1 MATAMKDQ
9 KLFCGPRVRRLR
21 RERALTQVRMAE
33 ELGISTSYLN
43 LIERNQRP
51 VTAQLLIRLAE
62 VYDVNLRDFAG
73 GEEAEAFADLSEVFS
88 DPLLRGREIAQ
99 QELKDVAAAGPE
111 VSRAI
116 LALYQAYRE
125 SLTRG
130 ADLAE
135 RMTSRGEGGDAPELR
150 DPMEEVR
157 DFLRLRN
164 NHFPDLEAR
173 AEDLHVRAKLSRD
186 DLLHGL
192 RGHLLDALGI
202 GVTIMPV
209 DLLPQ
214 TLRLYDRHRRR
225 LVLSEM
231 LPESGRVFQ
240 VAYQIA
246 LIEHGEAIDAA
257 VKESGIEGGTARR
270 LCRAHLASY
279 FAGAVMMPYERFLQA
294 AETLRYDVEVLSR
307 RFGASYEQVCHRLTT
322 LHRPGARGVPFFMVR
337 LDAAG
342 NVTKRFSSG
351 GFRFARLGGSCP
363 RWDIHRAFQT
373 PGRILSQMVEMPDG
387 SRYVT
392 FVRTVSRA
400 GLGNSG
406 DHHPFAV
413 ALGFEAAYAQRV
425 VYADGFDPTKDSQV
439 TPIGL
444 GCRLCERADC
454 TARAFPPLTRPL
466 IVDEHR
472 RELAPFMFLTD

>member
-1 MATAMKDQ
+1 MKDQ
-9 KLFCGPRVRRLR
+9 KLFCGPRIRRLR
-21 RERALTQVRMAE
+21 RERALTQARMAE
-33 ELGISTSYLN
+33 EIGISTSYLN

-88 DPLLRGREIAQ
+88 DPLLRSREITQ

-125 SLTRG
+125 ALTRG

-135 RMTSRGEGGDAPELR
+135 RMTSRGEGSDAQALR

-164 NHFPDLEAR
+164 NHFPELEER
-173 AEDLHVRAKLSRD
+173 AEDLHVRAKLARD

-192 RGHLLDALGI
+192 REHLQGALGI
-202 GVTIMPV
+202 GMTIMPV

-231 LPESGRVFQ
+231 LPESGRTFQ
-240 VAYQIA
+240 AAYQIGLSEQA
-246 LIEHGEAIDAA
+246 DAIDAIL
-257 VKESGIEGGTARR
+257 KESGIEGATARR

-279 FAGAVMMPYERFLQA
+279 FAAAVMMPYERFLQS
-294 AETLRYDVEVLSR
+294 AEALRYDLEVLSR

-322 LHRPGARGVPFFMVR
+322 MHRPGARGVPFFMVR
-337 LDAAG
+337 LDTAG

-351 GFRFARLGGSCP
+351 GFRFARLGGSCT
-363 RWDIHRAFQT
+363 RWDIHRAFLT
-373 PGRILSQMVEMPDG
+373 PGRILTQLVEMPDG

-392 FVRTVSRA
+392 FARTVARA
-400 GLGNSG
+400 GLGGATDN
-406 DHHPFAV
+406 HPFVV
-413 ALGFEAAYAQRV
+413 ALGFETAYAPRV
-425 VYADGFDPTKDSQV
+425 IYADGIDPASDRQA

-444 GCRLCERADC
+444 ACRLCERPEC

-472 RELAPFMFLTD
+472 REIAPFMFLTD

>member
-1 MATAMKDQ
+1 MKDQ

-21 RERALTQVRMAE
+21 RERAVTQARMAE

-73 GEEAEAFADLSEVFS
+73 GEEAEAFANLHEVFS
-88 DPLLRGREIAQ
+88 DPLLRGREIGQ

-111 VSRAI
+111 VSRAV

-125 SLTRG
+125 ALTRG

-135 RMTSRGEGGDAPELR
+135 RMSSRGEGGDIPELR

-157 DFLRLRN
+157 EFLRLRN
-164 NHFPDLEAR
+164 NHFPELEER
-173 AEDLHVRAKLSRD
+173 AEDLHARAKLSRD
-186 DLLHGL
+186 DMLHGL
-192 RGHLLDALGI
+192 RDHLQTALGI
-202 GVTIMPV
+202 GMTIMPV

-231 LPESGRVFQ
+231 LPEPGRTFQ
-240 VAYQIA
+240 AAYQIG
-246 LIEHGEAIDAA
+246 LIEHAETIDAA
-257 VKESGIEGGTARR
+257 VKASGIEGGTARR

-279 FAGAVMMPYERFLQA
+279 FAAAVMMPYDRFLQG
-294 AETLRYDVEVLSR
+294 AESLRYDVEVLSR
-307 RFGASYEQVCHRLTT
+307 RFGASFEQVCHRLTT

-373 PGRILSQMVEMPDG
+373 PGRILTQLVEMPDG

-392 FVRTVSRA
+392 FARTVARA
-400 GLGNSG
+400 GIGNAG
-406 DHHPFAV
+406 DDHPFAV
-413 ALGFEAAYAQRV
+413 ALGFETASAPRV
-425 VYADGFDPTKDSQV
+425 VYSDGIDPASDRQV

-472 RELAPFMFLTD
+472 REIAPFMFMTD